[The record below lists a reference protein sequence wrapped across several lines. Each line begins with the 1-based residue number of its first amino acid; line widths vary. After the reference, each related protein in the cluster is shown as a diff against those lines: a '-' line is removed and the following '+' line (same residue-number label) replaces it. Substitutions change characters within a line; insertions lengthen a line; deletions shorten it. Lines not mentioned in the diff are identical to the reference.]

1 MTPYLNS
8 TGFFCIFEF
17 SIPVG
22 ILLCFC
28 GFCTIIVWHTN
39 CIISCPFLLRQDSTN
54 YHFFK
59 LNMENKKNKS
69 SKNNFLISREVEDH
83 GDFIPILVDGDETE
97 LTSFEVPAIV
107 PILPL
112 RNTVLFPGVVMPITV
127 GRQKSLLLIR
137 EAYSGNRLIGTI
149 AQKEG
154 QVEDPNADDLFQIG
168 TIAEI
173 LKILEMPDGST
184 SVIIQGK
191 RRFKIVGI
199 VDSNPYL
206 RATVNVLSDIL
217 PSTKMHEFTALVESL
232 KDLAL
237 KIVKSSGNIP
247 PEAQF
252 AVKNIENDTFLINF
266 ICNNTELNALEK
278 QELLEL
284 DDLRERS
291 TILLTF
297 LVREVQLIDLKK
309 DIQKKVKVDMDQQ
322 QREYLLHQQIKTIQ
336 DELGGNPSEQEI
348 AELKKRSAGKKWGA
362 NVKAVFEKEFSK
374 LIRMNPAAGEYSVQS
389 GYLETLLDLPW
400 NIYSEDNFDL
410 RNAETILN
418 EDHYGLEKVKDRIL
432 EHLAVLKIK
441 GDMKSPI
448 LCLYG
453 PPGVGK
459 TSLGKSVARALGRK
473 FVRMSL
479 GGLHDE
485 SEIRGHRKTYIGAMP
500 GRIIQNLK
508 KAGTSNP
515 VFILDELDKVSSDFH
530 GDPASA
536 LLEVLD
542 PEQNNEFH
550 DNYIDIDYD
559 LSRVMFIATA
569 NTLSSIHPAL
579 RDRLELI
586 DVSGYLLEEKIE
598 IAKRHLIA
606 RQLENHGM
614 IKNDVVFSKE
624 ALIRLIEDY
633 TKESGVREMDKQ
645 IAKVI
650 RRVAR
655 KKAFEEVY
663 HKKIGTAEIREYLG
677 SPKFSKENYEG
688 NEYAGV
694 VTGLAWT
701 SAGGEILYVETSLS
715 RGKSKFT
722 ITGNLGEVMKE
733 SAAIAFEYLKAH
745 SSQLGIKP
753 EVFEK
758 WDVHMHVPEGAIP
771 KDGPSAGITMATALA
786 SAFTQRKV
794 KKGLAMTGEITLRG
808 RVMPVGGI
816 KEKILAAKRAGI
828 KEIIL
833 SKENKNDIEEIKDI
847 YLKGLTFHYVENVGD
862 VFEIALLDEKVR
874 DPLVIS

>member
-1 MTPYLNS
+1 
-8 TGFFCIFEF
+8 
-17 SIPVG
+17 
-22 ILLCFC
+22 
-28 GFCTIIVWHTN
+28 
-39 CIISCPFLLRQDSTN
+39 
-54 YHFFK
+54 
-59 LNMENKKNKS
+59 MENKKNKG
-69 SKNNFLISREVEDH
+69 SKNNFLFSREIEDQD
-83 GDFIPILVDGDETE
+83 DFIPIMVDGDDAD
-97 LTSFEVPAIV
+97 LNAIEVPAV
-107 PILPL
+107 LPILPL

-127 GRQKSLLLIR
+127 GRQKSLMLVR
-137 EAYSGNRLIGTI
+137 EAYAGNKLIGTI
-149 AQKEG
+149 AQKDG
-154 QVEDPNADDLFQIG
+154 QIEDPEIEDLFEVG
-168 TIAEI
+168 TMAEI

-191 RRFKIVGI
+191 RRFRIRAINESV
-199 VDSNPYL
+199 PYFS
-206 RATVNVLSDIL
+206 ATVKVLADVL
-217 PSTKMHEFTALVESL
+217 PRTKMNEFTALVESL

-266 ICNNTELNALEK
+266 ICNNTELSAPEK

-297 LVREVQLIDLKK
+297 LVREVQMIDLKK

-348 AELKKRSAGKKWGA
+348 AELRKRSLEKKWSD
-362 NVKAVFEKEFSK
+362 NIQAVFEKELSK
-374 LIRMNPAAGEYSVQS
+374 LTRMNPAAGEYSVQS
-389 GYLETLLDLPW
+389 GYLDTFLDLPW
-400 NIYSEDNFDL
+400 NVYSEDNFDL
-410 RNAETILN
+410 RNAERILD

-432 EHLAVLKIK
+432 EHLAVLKLK

-500 GRIIQNLK
+500 GRIILNLK

-515 VFILDELDKVSSDFH
+515 VFILDEIDKVSSDFH

-542 PEQNNEFH
+542 PEQNSEFH
-550 DNYIDIDYD
+550 DNYIDQDYD

-569 NTLSSIHPAL
+569 NTLNTIHPAL

-586 DVSGYLLEEKIE
+586 DVSGYLIEEKIE
-598 IAKRHLIA
+598 IAQRHLIA
-606 RQLENHGM
+606 RQLLNHGLS
-614 IKNDVVFSKE
+614 KNNVKFTKE
-624 ALIRLIEDY
+624 ALVRLIEDY
-633 TKESGVREMDKQ
+633 TRESGVREMDKQ
-645 IAKVI
+645 IAKVT
-650 RRVAR
+650 RRIAR
-655 KKAFEEVY
+655 KIAFQEEY
-663 HKKIGTAEIREYLG
+663 NKKIGVTEIREYLG
-677 SPKFSKENYEG
+677 SPRFSKESYEG

-701 SAGGEILYVETSLS
+701 SVGGEILYVETSLS
-715 RGKSKFT
+715 QGKNKFT

-733 SAAIAFEYLKAH
+733 SAAIAFEYLKSH
-745 SSQLGIKP
+745 SFQLGLKP

-833 SKENKNDIEEIKDI
+833 SKENKKDIDEIKEI
-847 YLKGLTFHYVENVGD
+847 YLKGLIFHYVVNVD
-862 VFEIALLDEKVR
+862 EVFEIALLKEHIKN
-874 DPLVIS
+874 PLAIS

>member
-1 MTPYLNS
+1 
-8 TGFFCIFEF
+8 
-17 SIPVG
+17 
-22 ILLCFC
+22 
-28 GFCTIIVWHTN
+28 
-39 CIISCPFLLRQDSTN
+39 
-54 YHFFK
+54 
-59 LNMENKKNKS
+59 MEDTKNKGA
-69 SKNNFLISREVEDH
+69 KNSFLFTREVEEH
-83 GDFIPILVDGDETE
+83 GEFVPIMIDGDEEE
-97 LTSFEVPAIV
+97 LNAIEVPATL

-137 EAYSGNRLIGTI
+137 EAYAGSKLIGTI
-149 AQKEG
+149 AQKDG
-154 QVEDPNADDLFQIG
+154 QVEDPLVSELFEVG
-168 TIAEI
+168 TMAEI

-191 RRFKIVGI
+191 RRFKIQDI
-199 VDSNPYL
+199 VEIDPYL
-206 RATVNVLSDIL
+206 TANVKVLDDIL
-217 PSTKMHEFTALVESL
+217 PQTHLSEFNALIESL

-247 PEAQF
+247 QEAQF
-252 AVKNIENDTFLINF
+252 AVKNIEKDTFLINF
-266 ICNNTELNALEK
+266 ICNNTELNAPEK
-278 QELLEL
+278 QALLEL
-284 DDLRERS
+284 DDLKERS
-291 TILLTF
+291 TMLLTF
-297 LVREVQLIDLKK
+297 LVREAQLIDLKK

-336 DELGGNPSEQEI
+336 EELGGSPSEQEI
-348 AELKKRSAGKKWGA
+348 AELKKRSLDKKWSA
-362 NVKAVFEKEFSK
+362 NIKAVFEKELAK

-400 NIYSEDNFDL
+400 NVYSDDNFDL
-410 RNAETILN
+410 HNAEKILD

-432 EHLAVLKIK
+432 EHLAVLKLK

-459 TSLGKSVARALGRK
+459 TSLGKSVASALGRK

-500 GRIIQNLK
+500 GRIILNLK
-508 KAGTSNP
+508 KAGTANP
-515 VFILDELDKVSSDFH
+515 VFMLDEIDKVSSDFH

-542 PEQNNEFH
+542 PEQNSEFH
-550 DNYIDIDYD
+550 DNYIDQDFD

-569 NTLSSIHPAL
+569 NSLNTIHPAL

-586 DVSGYLLEEKIE
+586 DVSGYLMEEKVE
-598 IAKRHLIA
+598 IAKRHLID
-606 RQLENHGM
+606 RQLENHGL
-614 IKNDVVFSKE
+614 KKTDLKFTKE
-624 ALIRLIEDY
+624 SLVRLIEDY
-633 TKESGVREMDKQ
+633 TRESGVREMDKQ
-645 IAKVI
+645 LAKVT

-655 KKAFEEVY
+655 KVAFGETYE
-663 HKKIGTAEIREYLG
+663 KKIGASEILEYLG
-677 SPKFSKENYEG
+677 QPKYSKESYEG

-701 SAGGEILYVETSLS
+701 SVGGEILYIETSLS
-715 RGKSKFT
+715 QGKGRFT

-733 SAAIAFEYLKAH
+733 SATIALEYLKAH
-745 SSQLGIKP
+745 SKQFGLAA
-753 EVFEK
+753 EVFDK
-758 WDVHMHVPEGAIP
+758 WDVHMHVPDGAIP
-771 KDGPSAGITMATALA
+771 KDGPSAGITMTTALA
-786 SAFTQRKV
+786 SAFTQRKI
-794 KKGLAMTGEITLRG
+794 KSNLAMTGEITLRG

-833 SKENKNDIEEIKDI
+833 SKENKKDITEIKDI
-847 YLKGLTFHYVENVGD
+847 YVKGLSFHYVANVAE
-862 VFEIALLDEKVR
+862 VLEIALLKEKIKN
-874 DPLVIS
+874 PLAIV